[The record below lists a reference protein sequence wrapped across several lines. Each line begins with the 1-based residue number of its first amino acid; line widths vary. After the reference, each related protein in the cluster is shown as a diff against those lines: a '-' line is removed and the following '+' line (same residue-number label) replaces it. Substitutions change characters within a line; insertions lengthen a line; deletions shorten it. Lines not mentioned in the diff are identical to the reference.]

1 MPFPELTCY
10 TLVMREVITLGCVE
24 VRDGSALS
32 LVFDFTFP
40 KPCRYLNSHSLH
52 TALSVG
58 TCFLWFHVA
67 RFFSLFI
74 YLHNTIC

>member
-1 MPFPELTCY
+1 MPFPELTRY

-40 KPCRYLNSHSLH
+40 KPCRYSSELSL
-52 TALSVG
+52 TAYCPFSRDVFPVVSR
-58 TCFLWFHVA
+58 CQVFLT
-67 RFFSLFI
+67 L
-74 YLHNTIC
+74 YLPS